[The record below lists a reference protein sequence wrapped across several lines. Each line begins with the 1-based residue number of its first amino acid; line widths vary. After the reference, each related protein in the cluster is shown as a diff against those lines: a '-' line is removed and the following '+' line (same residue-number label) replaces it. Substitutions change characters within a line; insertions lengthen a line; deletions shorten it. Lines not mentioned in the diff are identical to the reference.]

1 MKEIRNMNKI
11 LQQKLL
17 KHYKNKQI
25 LKQVSKKELNKK
37 LKSNIETMKLFSIQM
52 IILRQI
58 INVLKDKKLR
68 KKQEDDSKV
77 FPFYL
82 LKEIKNSLNIN
93 ILYR

>member
-1 MKEIRNMNKI
+1 MKEIQNMNKI

-58 INVLKDKKLR
+58 INVLKNKKLR

-82 LKEIKNSLNIN
+82 LKEIKNKG
-93 ILYR
+93 

>member
-37 LKSNIETMKLFSIQM
+37 LKSNIETMKLFLIQM

-58 INVLKDKKLR
+58 INVLKNKKLR

-82 LKEIKNSLNIN
+82 LKEIKNKG
-93 ILYR
+93 

>member
-58 INVLKDKKLR
+58 INVLKNKKLR

-77 FPFYL
+77 FPCYL
-82 LKEIKNSLNIN
+82 LKEIKNKG
-93 ILYR
+93 

>member
-1 MKEIRNMNKI
+1 MKEIQNMNKI

-17 KHYKNKQI
+17 KYYKNKQI

-82 LKEIKNSLNIN
+82 LKEIKNKG
-93 ILYR
+93 

>member
-58 INVLKDKKLR
+58 INVLKNKKLR
-68 KKQEDDSKV
+68 KKQEDDSTAV
-77 FPFYL
+77 PFYL
-82 LKEIKNSLNIN
+82 LKEIKNKG
-93 ILYR
+93 

>member
-25 LKQVSKKELNKK
+25 LKKVSKKELNKK

-82 LKEIKNSLNIN
+82 LKEIKNKG
-93 ILYR
+93 

>member
-1 MKEIRNMNKI
+1 MKEIQNMNKI

-82 LKEIKNSLNIN
+82 LKEIKNKG
-93 ILYR
+93 

>member
-82 LKEIKNSLNIN
+82 LKEIKNKGLNFN
-93 ILYR
+93 E